1 MYCAADVSRENP
13 ANCLLNFMKS
23 EHAVEHDEITVK
35 LLHTFTLV
43 TQFKDQNSGQTSW
56 KLSFHLSGKACQK
69 SCPNSFIP
77 PRVGVC
83 SSASL
88 CMGAMHPC
96 LYLLSNVSKERQ
108 PVKKKKSTDNIS
120 HISSP
125 LSVTRGALSL
135 SCRADLYSNSQN
147 CMLCCSNPG
156 LLTWGTWKDVF
167 MSAFC
172 LSFQAKRGEECCF
185 TTNSEVTNWIW
196 ASPRAALVNWGALIG
211 VHLHS
216 KELLLHGMC
225 WGCTFHENE
234 G

>member
-1 MYCAADVSRENP
+1 
-13 ANCLLNFMKS
+13 MKS

-35 LLHTFTLV
+35 LLYTFTLV
-43 TQFKDQNSGQTSW
+43 TQFKDQNTGQTSW

-83 SSASL
+83 STACL

-108 PVKKKKSTDNIS
+108 KKKKAQTTYLILVLLSAWRVARWA
-120 HISSP
+120 SP
-125 LSVTRGALSL
+125 VGRIYIQIHRTACFVAATPACLHEELERMCSCQLSASASRQRG
-135 SCRADLYSNSQN
+135 
-147 CMLCCSNPG
+147 G
-156 LLTWGTWKDVF
+156 G
-167 MSAFC
+167 
-172 LSFQAKRGEECCF
+172 ECCF
-185 TTNSEVTNWIW
+185 TTNSEVMNWIW
-196 ASPRAALVNWGALIG
+196 ASPRVALVNWGALIG

-225 WGCTFHENE
+225 WGCAFHENE